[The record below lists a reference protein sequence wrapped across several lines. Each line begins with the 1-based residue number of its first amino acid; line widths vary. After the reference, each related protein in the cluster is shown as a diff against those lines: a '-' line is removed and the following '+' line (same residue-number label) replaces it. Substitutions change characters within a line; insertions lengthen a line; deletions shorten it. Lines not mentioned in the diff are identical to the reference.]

1 MSLISLL
8 LIFSRNDGAFFSSN
22 LYIRYAY
29 IGINIIISSFLVIML
44 TILWKNTSVGEK
56 LFSFIQNWLQDEF
69 QIKVLQVVV
78 VLCVQ
83 IGSFFF
89 AELLFTDNLSL
100 RGILFQL
107 APIIGFGTLAFAQVD
122 FLITKII
129 QNQKISIWL
138 TNRIYHL
145 SLTWII
151 LNLIWL
157 LGTIRSLDGILI
169 FKRNIILCVTAFV
182 LIVFYLNHQF
192 TTDRLS
198 RWILTCSLVLVN
210 LLSLWITN
218 RFNEM
223 SASEIIILILIPA
236 LITQF
241 IFLGIILFKDK
252 GKQNLVLANSFVNI
266 KKITIVLSS
275 IATGL
280 VSIALFLQVWLH
292 LGYNNIPN
300 LVQTLFSLDQENNV
314 PAYFSSIILLISAG
328 LLLLIFYSRLKNK
341 QALYTWHWG
350 FLATVFIFLSFD
362 EMFSFHERLIYPIRN
377 IVRIGGVFSYEWVI
391 VAIPLVS
398 LLGISYSRFILH
410 LPSRSRNLIFLA
422 ALIFIGGAIGGE
434 MMSGWYASRFGEG
447 DANYIMLT
455 IFEETLEMTGIIIF
469 IHALLQYLY
478 YETKGT
484 RPVTNV
490 KKPSFD

>member
-1 MSLISLL
+1 
-8 LIFSRNDGAFFSSN
+8 
-22 LYIRYAY
+22 
-29 IGINIIISSFLVIML
+29 
-44 TILWKNTSVGEK
+44 
-56 LFSFIQNWLQDEF
+56 
-69 QIKVLQVVV
+69 
-78 VLCVQ
+78 
-83 IGSFFF
+83 
-89 AELLFTDNLSL
+89 
-100 RGILFQL
+100 
-107 APIIGFGTLAFAQVD
+107 
-122 FLITKII
+122 
-129 QNQKISIWL
+129 
-138 TNRIYHL
+138 
-145 SLTWII
+145 
-151 LNLIWL
+151 
-157 LGTIRSLDGILI
+157 
-169 FKRNIILCVTAFV
+169 
-182 LIVFYLNHQF
+182 
-192 TTDRLS
+192 
-198 RWILTCSLVLVN
+198 
-210 LLSLWITN
+210 
-218 RFNEM
+218 M

-252 GKQNLVLANSFVNI
+252 DKQNLVLANSFVSI

-292 LGYNNIPN
+292 LGYTNIPN
-300 LVQTLFSLDQENNV
+300 LVETLFSLDQENNV
-314 PAYFSSIILLISAG
+314 PAYFSSLILLISAG
-328 LLLLIFYSRLKNK
+328 LLLLIFFFRLKNE
-341 QALYTWHWG
+341 QASFTWHWG

-391 VAIPLVS
+391 VAIPLVT

-410 LPSRSRNLIFLA
+410 LPPRSRNLIFLA

-469 IHALLQYLY
+469 IHALLQYLSH
-478 YETKGT
+478 ETKGT

-490 KKPSFD
+490 KKPGFD